1 MTGRPA
7 GGAPAPTPKQ
17 RISLESLVTRRNMVI
32 GAAALLAFLVVLAA
46 VHYHRG
52 SNRRRYDSLLT
63 TSLDRIVTAQEGFY
77 YDSTRYVTSL
87 RALPTVHIPPGVHV
101 TLYTPDHR
109 SWWGIATHDQ
119 LPAHHCVVWV
129 GKPPSSLPVE
139 ARAPEN
145 ETKPLCFDDTVS
157 IARQAQR
164 S

>member
-7 GGAPAPTPKQ
+7 GGAPAPKR
-17 RISLESLVTRRNMVI
+17 RISLESLVTRRNMMI
-32 GAAALLAFLVVLAA
+32 GAATLLVLLVVLAA
-46 VHYHRG
+46 VHYRSG

-77 YDSTRYVTSL
+77 YDSTKYVTSL
-87 RALPTVHIPPGVHV
+87 RALPAVHLPPGVHV
-101 TLYTPDHR
+101 TLYTPDRR
-109 SWWGIATHDQ
+109 SWWGIATHDG

-129 GKPPSSLPVE
+129 GRPPSSIPLE

-145 ETKPLCFDDTVS
+145 ETKPLCFDDNVS
-157 IARQAQR
+157 VARQAQR